1 MYLFLFV
8 ARRNTAN
15 VIYLNFVLLYR
26 YQALSGGDS
35 HDPKRGPQGR
45 PPPSQSNRD
54 DRRMSSGPY
63 LGTGG
68 RGGGGRPRG
77 AQSSMEKEKEA
88 ALAATRLA

>member
-1 MYLFLFV
+1 M
-8 ARRNTAN
+8 
-15 VIYLNFVLLYR
+15 
-26 YQALSGGDS
+26 SGGDS
-35 HDPKRGPQGR
+35 HDPKRGPLGR
-45 PPPSQSNRD
+45 PPLSQSNRD

-68 RGGGGRPRG
+68 RGGGGRRG